1 MVSFTS
7 LAISSILTL
16 VAIAAPMSA
25 EPRAVSEIFY
35 VDWNGQYLNQLSSVD
50 GLNYTVLNDP
60 HNGVFFGAAV
70 YLNKTVL
77 TFAGGSGLGY
87 PVIVPQERGD
97 WLYGR
102 LGSQG
107 TKGFKV
113 SDGTLVFK
121 NKTIYGTLSHNL
133 SVSPTLFLDS
143 LPVETP
149 PDHSRT

>member
-1 MVSFTS
+1 MVSLTS
-7 LAISSILTL
+7 LAISAILTM

-35 VDWNGQYLNQLSSVD
+35 VDWNGQYLNQLNGVD
-50 GLNYTVLNDP
+50 GRNYTVLNDP

-87 PVIVPQERGD
+87 PVVIPQERGN
-97 WLYGR
+97 WLYGK

-107 TKGFKV
+107 TEGFKV
-113 SDGTLVFK
+113 SDGVLTFD
-121 NKTIYGTLSHNL
+121 NKTIYGTFSHGL
-133 SVSPTLFLDS
+133 KSLFDS
-143 LPVETP
+143 LWDRAGPKCP
-149 PDHSRT
+149 GQPNIP